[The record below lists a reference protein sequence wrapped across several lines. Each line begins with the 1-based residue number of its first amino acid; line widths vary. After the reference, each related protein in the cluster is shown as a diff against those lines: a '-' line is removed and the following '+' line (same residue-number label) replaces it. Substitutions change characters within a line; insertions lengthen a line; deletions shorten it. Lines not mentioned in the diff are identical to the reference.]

1 MEAVWKRA
9 TADALAYEKGGA
21 DALIIE
27 NYGDVPFT
35 PGRVP
40 AETVAAM
47 SAVGVYLREVA
58 GVSLPLGYNVLRNDP
73 ASALGLAA
81 VSRGRFVRVNV
92 HSGAMVTDQGVIEGR
107 AFETVRLR
115 QRLSPEVAIWA
126 DVHVKHAQPLGG
138 GDLVDAARDAVQ
150 RGLADGLIVSGVAT
164 GAPVALE
171 DLQRIREACPDV
183 FLLVGSGADASRA
196 AEMLEF
202 ADGLIV
208 GTSVKRAGKIENA
221 VEEERVRTLRKVM
234 DSGVS

>member
-126 DVHVKHAQPLGG
+126 DVHVKHAQPLGEG
-138 GDLVDAARDAVQ
+138 IWWTR
-150 RGLADGLIVSGVAT
+150 RET
-164 GAPVALE
+164 PF
-171 DLQRIREACPDV
+171 REAWPMVSSCPGWRPV
-183 FLLVGSGADASRA
+183 LPWLSRICSGSARPARTFFCWWVRG
-196 AEMLEF
+196 
-202 ADGLIV
+202 
-208 GTSVKRAGKIENA
+208 
-221 VEEERVRTLRKVM
+221 RTLPGLPRCWSLRM
-234 DSGVS
+234 VSLWGPA